1 MSGNFPCSRL
11 LHWRTTRPSVLRI
24 FAGPEDLPSGV
35 VRRRKQRLGCRPK
48 MKVPA
53 QIDDQQAITV
63 RASEESEDK
72 CTVAQDPAVNPIR
85 SLRVKDGIF
94 PTKS

>member
-1 MSGNFPCSRL
+1 
-11 LHWRTTRPSVLRI
+11 
-24 FAGPEDLPSGV
+24 
-35 VRRRKQRLGCRPK
+35 

-53 QIDDQQAITV
+53 QIDDQQAITA
-63 RASEESEDK
+63 RASEESQDK
-72 CTVAQDPAVNPIR
+72 RTVAQHRAVNPIR